1 VVFLLIAPAH
11 KEDNRPTLLT
21 ISINPFMI
29 CIHHLTNS
37 RSQRVIWLLEELG
50 LKYNLIIHERC
61 AKTRQA
67 AESLYQVHPLG
78 KAPVLIDGEINL
90 AESGAIFDY
99 IVATYGKE
107 TLAPAENSVEQIN
120 YYYWKNF
127 SEASLM
133 PYLAMTQ
140 VFSRIIKGTPFFFR
154 PIIKLIF
161 KKVNAEYLNKNLKS
175 ELNMIEQHLS
185 THQYFTG
192 DKFTAADIL
201 MEFMLDALASRFFT
215 QASHPHTSQY
225 LLRIKQRPAYLRA
238 LKKGNWS
245 EDEFNQ
251 YWRHMKNS

>member
-1 VVFLLIAPAH
+1 M
-11 KEDNRPTLLT
+11 
-21 ISINPFMI
+21 IS
-29 CIHHLTNS
+29 IHHLTNS

-67 AESLYQVHPLG
+67 AESLRQVHPLG

-99 IVATYGKE
+99 LVATYGKE
-107 TLAPAENSVEQIN
+107 SLAPAENSVEIIN

-140 VFSRIIKGTPFFFR
+140 VFSRIIKGTPR
-154 PIIKLIF
+154 PLKPFIKLVF
-161 KKVNAEYLNKNLKS
+161 KKVNSEYLYKNIKF
-175 ELNMIEQHLS
+175 ELNMIEKHLN
-185 THQYFTG
+185 THQFFAG

-201 MEFMLDALASRFFT
+201 MEFMLDALSNRLFT
-215 QASHPHTSQY
+215 ETSHPHTSQY
-225 LLRIKQRPAYLRA
+225 LFRIKQRPAFLRA
-238 LKKGNWS
+238 LENGNWS

-251 YWRHMKNS
+251 YWLHLKNS

>member
-1 VVFLLIAPAH
+1 M
-11 KEDNRPTLLT
+11 
-21 ISINPFMI
+21 IS
-29 CIHHLTNS
+29 IHHLTNS
-37 RSQRVIWLLEELG
+37 RSQRVIWLLEELE

-99 IVATYGKE
+99 LVATYGRE
-107 TLAPAENSVEQIN
+107 TLAPSENSVEQIN

-133 PYLAMTQ
+133 PYLAMSQ
-140 VFSRIIKGTPFFFR
+140 VFTRITQGTPFFFK
-154 PIIKLIF
+154 PLITLLF
-161 KKVNAEYLNKNLKS
+161 KKVNAKYLYKNIKL
-175 ELNMIEQHLS
+175 ELNMIEKHLS
-185 THQYFTG
+185 RHQFFAG

-201 MEFMLDALASRFFT
+201 MGFMLDALSNKIFT
-215 QASHPHTSQY
+215 QTSHPHTNQY

-238 LKKGNWS
+238 LKNGNWS

-251 YWRHMKNS
+251 YWLHLKNS